1 MNRNFLLL
9 VGPLL
14 FLVAQLLAPGGSPDP
29 AQRQAI
35 VAGNPG
41 AWELSHQIFAVAF
54 AFLFWW
60 LVALWL
66 QLKDSSAWI
75 AGIGAFFTG
84 FALLADFGIATLQ
97 FVALEAVRT
106 LPADQA
112 LAVITMVSNSR
123 NLQTFVYLPY
133 LGFVIGLGMLAWADY
148 RQRRQTISALLLALT
163 GILLV
168 AGGMMGNQ
176 IALIGAGAVWVSF
189 TLLYPNATSLPV
201 SLSKR

>member
-1 MNRNFLLL
+1 MNRNFLLG

-14 FLVAQLLAPGGSPDP
+14 FLLAQLLAPGGSPDP

-35 VAGNPG
+35 IAGNPG

-66 QLKDSSAWI
+66 QRKDSSAWI

-112 LAVITMVSNSR
+112 LAVITMMSNSQ
-123 NLQTFVYLPY
+123 NLQIFVYLPY
-133 LGFVIGLGMLAWADY
+133 LGFVSGLGVLALADY
-148 RQRRQTISALLLALT
+148 RQRRQTLGAALLALT
-163 GILLV
+163 GVLIV
-168 AGGMMGNQ
+168 AGGMSGNRY
-176 IALIGAGAVWVSF
+176 ILIVAGLVWVIF
-189 TLLYPNATSLPV
+189 TWLWVQQVNKPATL
-201 SLSKR
+201 

>member
-1 MNRNFLLL
+1 MYRKLLL
-9 VGPLL
+9 VLGPLI

-29 AQRQAI
+29 AQRQALI
-35 VAGNPG
+35 ANNQA

-54 AFLFWW
+54 AFLLCW
-60 LVALWL
+60 LFDLWSRIKEDAPL
-66 QLKDSSAWI
+66 L

-84 FALLADFGIATLQ
+84 FALLADFGVATLQ
-97 FVALEAVRT
+97 FVALEAVRA
-106 LPADQA
+106 LSSDQA
-112 LAVITMVSNSR
+112 LTMINAMSNSR
-123 NLQTFVYLPY
+123 NLLTFVYLPY
-133 LGFVIGLGMLAWADY
+133 LGFVIGLGVLGWADY
-148 RQRRQTISALLLALT
+148 RKRRQTISALLLALT

-201 SLSKR
+201 